1 MFDSNRRAI
10 APRKHPGRSWLSPDE
25 GWPGV
30 GQEGWAT
37 RIWATAGCEE
47 CTLGSVKAEQPG
59 GIWCTPLLER
69 YPIGPGKEHGRREAH
84 THAACPGCVC
94 ARACVL
100 AQVCVSVCSMPRPRV
115 VGPAG
120 PPEHNYVSTGRV
132 RVRAEC
138 SLCCPGSATVPAA
151 PDEGGKVCRVRHA
164 CSLSPLSL
172 AHAEALVGYPQ
183 SVIPFR
189 PPPPPPLHK
198 KIPHNAGLFGALHWW
213 PYTPKPMLMHHCQL
227 GAIFPTRRALLCV
240 YSPVALPARRG
251 YGCACSTLLRSDS
264 SLFPPVPAPLD
275 YNPPNPVVDRTTEYA
290 FPRHQSSP
298 VAWVLIFAPSP

>member
-189 PPPPPPLHK
+189 PPPPPPPPQKNPTQCGPIRCTALVAIHTQA
-198 KIPHNAGLFGALHWW
+198 NAHAPLPAACNLSH
-213 PYTPKPMLMHHCQL
+213 PSCTS
-227 GAIFPTRRALLCV
+227 LCV
-240 YSPVALPARRG
+240 FTSGTPSPQG
-251 YGCACSTLLRSDS
+251 LRLC
-264 SLFPPVPAPLD
+264 LF
-275 YNPPNPVVDRTTEYA
+275 N
-290 FPRHQSSP
+290 SSP
-298 VAWVLIFAPSP
+298 Q